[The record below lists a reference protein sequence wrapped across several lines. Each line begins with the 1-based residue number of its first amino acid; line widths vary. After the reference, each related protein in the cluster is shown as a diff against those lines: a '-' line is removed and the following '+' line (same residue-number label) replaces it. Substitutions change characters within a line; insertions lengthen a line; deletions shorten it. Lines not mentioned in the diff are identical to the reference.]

1 MYKLIKPLLFKIEPE
16 KAHGL
21 TIDALKIAQ
30 KQSYVL
36 PIMKKLFDYQNPML
50 SQDIHGITFENQS
63 ALQLVM
69 INLVKYLK
77 L

>member
-36 PIMKKLFDYQNPML
+36 PIMKKLFDYQN
-50 SQDIHGITFENQS
+50 QC
-63 ALQLVM
+63 
-69 INLVKYLK
+69 YLK
-77 L
+77 IFTVLHLKINRPCSWL